1 MKRERL
7 SLRRTTKKKKNLS
20 SKETFDALKTFLLD
34 TRVFQK
40 QNPNIKTVHVF
51 NRDQVPIA
59 LAASCSSTID
69 DKCKDVI
76 QDSTFDSS
84 DTKRFCSLNLTI
96 PMDVKEDLTNLVRPH
111 LVFKATKFIRGE
123 D

>member
-1 MKRERL
+1 MKREGF
-7 SLRRTTKKKKNLS
+7 SLRRTTTKKKKNLS
-20 SKETFDALKTFLLD
+20 SEETVDALKTFLLD

-76 QDSTFDSS
+76 
-84 DTKRFCSLNLTI
+84 
-96 PMDVKEDLTNLVRPH
+96 
-111 LVFKATKFIRGE
+111 
-123 D
+123 